1 MGIRNKRKKK
11 RPYKNNKITTRSFV
25 KMEDLKK
32 FYFKPNNLKTK
43 VLHLDSTNFLY
54 IKKLIKTW
62 MF

>member
-32 FYFKPNNLKTK
+32 FYFNLIILKQSPTSRFYKFSTDKK
-43 VLHLDSTNFLY
+43 VN
-54 IKKLIKTW
+54 
-62 MF
+62 